1 MSINSINNYTSI
13 PDRGVT
19 PKAAATVKE
28 EQTAGSSSDSFKP
41 SENQEKGI
49 IEKAV
54 DGIAGFVENCIIG
67 PAGDFKNKLTS
78 DFGTAA
84 MTAGGLVGGAAG
96 AYIGYDAA
104 IKEAANMKSDT
115 LTWKEP
121 VMQSKHLGNIPSDY
135 FSWSSFD
142 FHTEKFDADGKL
154 MGGSTVYRDVPVF
167 NQDGSVIV
175 HDDTKT
181 IDSKRFGM
189 FGGVSMGVIIGT
201 TAGLLGGLAVSLI
214 KKIVDG
220 KEA

>member
-1 MSINSINNYTSI
+1 MSINNINNFTSI
-13 PDRGVT
+13 PDRGVSPKT
-19 PKAAATVKE
+19 PASVKS
-28 EQTAGSSSDSFKP
+28 EQTAETSADSFKP
-41 SENQEKGI
+41 SENQEKGF

-96 AYIGYDAA
+96 AYIGYDSAL
-104 IKEAANMKSDT
+104 KEAANMKSDT
-115 LTWKEP
+115 LTWHEP

-142 FHTEKFDADGKL
+142 FHTEKFDANGKL
-154 MGGSTVYRDVPVF
+154 MGGSAVYRDVPVF
-167 NQDGSVIV
+167 NQDGSVRM
-175 HDDTKT
+175 HDVTKT

-201 TAGLLGGLAVSLI
+201 TAGLLGGLAVSLV